1 MFVRVNNIA
10 NFYAI
15 AMQIGQLI
23 NLGDALDLTGKVV
36 LVTGGVSGI
45 GAGISTRFLQA
56 GATVVACSR
65 RPPLELPSFGTREVE
80 YHSCDVRRA
89 AECQQLVDSVLARHG
104 RLDVLVNNAGGGGEM
119 PSAEI
124 DPVIVE
130 KIIQLNLTAA
140 FFMSQA
146 AYRGMLASGEGGSI
160 VNISSVSAVRASP
173 FSAAYGA
180 AKAGLV
186 NLSES
191 LAMEWGPQ
199 GIRVN
204 SLIVGL
210 VATPNSLEHYGGEA
224 GLQRIGA
231 MLPLGRM
238 GEPADVADV
247 CVFLA
252 SPLARYVSG
261 AQIAVHGGGE
271 KPVFLDLAKASK
283 SR

>member
-1 MFVRVNNIA
+1 MIARVNNIA

-15 AMQIGQLI
+15 AMHTDQLT
-23 NLGDALDLTGKVV
+23 NLGESLDLTGKVV

-45 GAGISTRFLQA
+45 GAGISSRFLQA
-56 GATVVACSR
+56 GATVLACSR
-65 RPPLELPSFGTREVE
+65 RPPLELPWFGTREVE
-80 YHSCDVRRA
+80 YHACDVRRA
-89 AECQQLVDSVLARHG
+89 AECQQLVDRILERHG
-104 RLDVLVNNAGGGGEM
+104 RLDVLVNNAGGAVEV
-119 PSAEI
+119 PSSDI
-124 DPVIVE
+124 DPLIVE

-160 VNISSVSAVRASP
+160 INISSVSAVRASP

-191 LAMEWGPQ
+191 LAMEWGPE

-204 SLIVGL
+204 ALVVGL

-238 GEPADVADV
+238 GEPADIADV
-247 CVFLA
+247 CIFLA
-252 SPLARYVSG
+252 SPLSRYVSG

-271 KPVFLDLAKASK
+271 KPVFLDLAKGST

>member
-1 MFVRVNNIA
+1 
-10 NFYAI
+10 
-15 AMQIGQLI
+15 MQTGQLI

-65 RPPLELPSFGTREVE
+65 RPPLELPSVGSREVE
-80 YHSCDVRRA
+80 YHACDVRRA
-89 AECQQLVDSVLARHG
+89 AECQQLVESVLARHG

-119 PSAEI
+119 PSAEM

-146 AYRGMLASGEGGSI
+146 AFRVMRAQSAGGSI
-160 VNISSVSAVRASP
+160 INISSVSATRASP
-173 FSAAYGA
+173 WSAAYGA

-191 LAMEWGPQ
+191 LAMEWGPERV
-199 GIRVN
+199 RVN
-204 SLIVGL
+204 ALIVGL
-210 VATPNSLEHYGGEA
+210 VATPASTDHYGGEA
-224 GLQRIGA
+224 GLARIA
-231 MLPLGRM
+231 QMLPLRRM
-238 GEPADVADV
+238 GEPADVADA
-247 CVFLA
+247 CLYLA
-252 SPLARYVSG
+252 SPLAAYVSG
-261 AQIAVHGGGE
+261 AQLAVHGGGE
-271 KPVFLDLAKASK
+271 KPVFLDLARPTSP
-283 SR
+283 